1 MGILD
6 IFKKRSEEPDM
17 TEFGTEL
24 GGRQMPEQGDPFA
37 PQPTGL
43 DAPLG
48 APDQQQQSM
57 GFGMPPQSQQ
67 MSQQQQ
73 QRQFTPEDFGF
84 EKVPQSQQP
93 RGSGSFGGSVSEI
106 NFGKDLEII
115 SAKLDAIKAELDSV
129 NQRLKRI
136 ERIAEEPGSSRKDAW
151 NY

>member
-1 MGILD
+1 MGIFD
-6 IFKKRSEEPDM
+6 VFRKRHDEPDM
-17 TEFGTEL
+17 TDFGTEL
-24 GGRQMPEQGDPFA
+24 GSRQMPEQGDPFA

-43 DAPLG
+43 DTPLG
-48 APDQQQQSM
+48 APDQQQSM
-57 GFGMPPQSQQ
+57 GFGMPPQPQQQ
-67 MSQQQQ
+67 MPPQQQK
-73 QRQFTPEDFGF
+73 QFTPEDFGF

-115 SAKLDAIKAELDSV
+115 SAKLDSIKAELDSM